1 MTGLSVLLQSNTL
14 RQALSPYVLG
24 GAHGKLLDADHD
36 RLGTADV
43 QCFEMEEL
51 MHSKAAV
58 MAVLHYLFARF
69 DERFDGAPTLLI
81 LDEAWLF
88 LDDPVFAARIRQ
100 WLKTLRKK
108 NVSVIFA
115 TQSAGRHQGFEHCA
129 RDHRKLREPHLPAQ
143 PAGDRAADSHDL
155 RRLRPQQ
162 PADRDRRHR
171 AAQARLLLPVAARQP
186 PVRPRPGAGDA
197 GLCGRFHARKT
208 SATSTRVLLDAGA
221 SSIPDFAAA
230 WLRHRGLDWAAD
242 LLPSFPGLAP
252 GPSLTKE
259 KPAMKK
265 RLIAAAIAAMLCTA
279 TAHAQWVVVDPTNLV
294 QNTLTAIRTLEQI
307 NNQIQQLQNEAQMLM
322 NQARNLASLPSSV
335 VNQLRANLATTE
347 RLIAQ
352 ARGLAYDV
360 TNLDREFARLYPEQ
374 YAATVSGDQMYR
386 DAQERW
392 RNTLNGLQT
401 TMQMQAQVSQNLGED
416 ESVLADLV
424 GKSQSAEGALQAMQA
439 MNQLLAL
446 QAKQSIQSQRLQ
458 ITQDRAASL
467 ELARQA
473 AATER
478 AREVRRRFLGDGTPY
493 TPQSVNFYG
502 N

>member
-1 MTGLSVLLQSNTL
+1 MKI
-14 RQALSPYVLG
+14 RALSISLAVTLSLS
-24 GAHGKLLDADHD
+24 LLTSSPALAW
-36 RLGTADV
+36 RIV
-43 QCFEMEEL
+43 
-51 MHSKAAV
+51 
-58 MAVLHYLFARF
+58 F
-69 DERFDGAPTLLI
+69 D
-81 LDEAWLF
+81 
-88 LDDPVFAARIRQ
+88 
-100 WLKTLRKK
+100 
-108 NVSVIFA
+108 
-115 TQSAGRHQGFEHCA
+115 
-129 RDHRKLREPHLPAQ
+129 
-143 PAGDRAADSHDL
+143 
-155 RRLRPQQ
+155 
-162 PADRDRRHR
+162 
-171 AAQARLLLPVAARQP
+171 
-186 PVRPRPGAGDA
+186 
-197 GLCGRFHARKT
+197 
-208 SATSTRVLLDAGA
+208 
-221 SSIPDFAAA
+221 
-230 WLRHRGLDWAAD
+230 
-242 LLPSFPGLAP
+242 PS
-252 GPSLTKE
+252 
-259 KPAMKK
+259 
-265 RLIAAAIAAMLCTA
+265 
-279 TAHAQWVVVDPTNLV
+279 NYV

-335 VNQLRANLATTE
+335 VGRLRANLTTTE

-360 TNLDREFARLYPEQ
+360 TNLDQEFARLYPEQ
-374 YAATVSGDQMYR
+374 YAATVSGDQMVR

-392 RNTLNGLQT
+392 KNTLNGLQT

-424 GKSQSAEGALQAMQA
+424 GKSQSAQGALQAMQA

-493 TPQSVNFYG
+493 TPQRVDFYS